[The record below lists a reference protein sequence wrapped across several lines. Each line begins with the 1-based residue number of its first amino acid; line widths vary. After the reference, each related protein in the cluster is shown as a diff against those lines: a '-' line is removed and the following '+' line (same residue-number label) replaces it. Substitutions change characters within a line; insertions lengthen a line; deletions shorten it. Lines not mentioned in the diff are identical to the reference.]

1 MIGLIF
7 GENEL
12 PKEILRAIKNK
23 NIKYIIIDLTNKNL
37 FKKDKNS
44 HKASI
49 GEFGKIISAF
59 SFRLFV

>member
-37 FKKDKNS
+37 LKK
-44 HKASI
+44 I
-49 GEFGKIISAF
+49 KIHIKHLLVSLVKLLKF
-59 SFRLFV
+59 